1 MNYKS
6 ILKTTLSIV
15 SVLVIG
21 LILTHCEDSTPTG
34 VDEGKNQLV
43 LKDSTDSANYF
54 HSLYKGKWLLAK
66 YVSITWW
73 PGNEIEPA
81 RWDTLDYT
89 NTIEYAQYLDSVL
102 FRKAPNDTVHP
113 IDSLNYKVTR
123 DSICINSWYDNGL
136 FWGCFSHAFKGND
149 TLDYS
154 DSINTEIWVRAK

>member
-34 VDEGKNQLV
+34 VDEGKNQFV

-54 HSLYKGKWLLAK
+54 HNLYKGKWLLGK
-66 YVSITWW
+66 KVTITWW

-81 RWDTLDYT
+81 RWDTTDYT
-89 NTIEYAQYLDSVL
+89 NVTEYCIYEDSIHFCKVYGRPMDIYDTTHYLVS
-102 FRKAPNDTVHP
+102 R
-113 IDSLNYKVTR
+113 DSLCSTGYGENFMNWRCTT
-123 DSICINSWYDNGL
+123 
-136 FWGCFSHAFKGND
+136 HAFKDND

-154 DSINTEIWVRAK
+154 DSLNTEIWVRAK